1 MFPARSTAASV
12 GLSTPCCEHSAVCAK
27 PRPRPFIGVASTQVH
42 EADMETQP
50 PPHID
55 MLVREDEGVAFW
67 CPKGAPSWRPG

>member
-1 MFPARSTAASV
+1 M
-12 GLSTPCCEHSAVCAK
+12 CAK

-55 MLVREDEGVAFW
+55 MLRDDEGVSRFGVRRERRVGVGAKTREHPAF
-67 CPKGAPSWRPG
+67 GLNEQLS